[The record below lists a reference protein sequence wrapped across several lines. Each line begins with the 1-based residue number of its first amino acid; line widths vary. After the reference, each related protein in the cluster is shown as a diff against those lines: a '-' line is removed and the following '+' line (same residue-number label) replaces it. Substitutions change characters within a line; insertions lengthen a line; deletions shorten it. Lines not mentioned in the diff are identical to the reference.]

1 MNSEQTSDGFRV
13 ELVARLPRLRRFAR
27 GLTGSTDQA
36 DDLVQ
41 EACEKALRKK
51 HQWQPGTSLDSW
63 LYRIV
68 QNAWIDTLR
77 SGEQRRR
84 ATEPVDPETIAAG
97 DVRRETDA
105 RLTLS
110 SVQRALQMLSPDQRS
125 VILLV
130 CVEGLSYAEAAQSL
144 GWPMGTVM
152 SRLARARLQLHRLVE
167 GSFASC
173 QGQADERGSH
183 ATV

>member
-1 MNSEQTSDGFRV
+1 MNNDQTSDGFRH

-27 GLTGSTDQA
+27 GLTGSVDQA

-41 EACEKALRKK
+41 EACEKALRKT

-68 QNAWIDTLR
+68 QNAWIDILR
-77 SGEQRRR
+77 SGERRYR
-84 ATEPVDPETIAAG
+84 SAESVDLTTAVGSDGRRDTE
-97 DVRRETDA
+97 A

-125 VILLV
+125 VVLLV
-130 CVEGLSYAEAAQSL
+130 CVEGLSYAETAQSL
-144 GWPMGTVM
+144 GWPVGTVM

-167 GSFASC
+167 GSVEYLHVDM
-173 QGQADERGSH
+173 DERGKH
-183 ATV
+183 ATI